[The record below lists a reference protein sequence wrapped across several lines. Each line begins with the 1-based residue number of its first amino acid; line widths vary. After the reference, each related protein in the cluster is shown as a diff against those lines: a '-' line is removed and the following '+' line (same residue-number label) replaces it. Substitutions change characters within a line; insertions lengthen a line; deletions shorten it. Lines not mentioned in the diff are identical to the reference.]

1 MTLHR
6 DDEEEVP
13 GRNLGGSK
21 SVKTMHSAGKVIL
34 RVANQ
39 ALIWLCNQLPRALKT
54 LIDNQLTNN
63 DLVRSAT
70 WLMLCFLLGIGGM
83 KH

>member
-70 WLMLCFLLGIGGM
+70 LCFLLGIGGM